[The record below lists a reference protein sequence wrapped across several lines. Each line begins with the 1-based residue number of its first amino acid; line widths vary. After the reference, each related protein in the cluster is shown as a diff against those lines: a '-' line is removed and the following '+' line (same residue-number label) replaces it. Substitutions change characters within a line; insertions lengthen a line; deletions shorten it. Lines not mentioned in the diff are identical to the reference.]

1 MGRHNGPVEPPMPF
15 TLLIANGKRTGLF
28 STEANGKIKQSL

>member
-1 MGRHNGPVEPPMPF
+1 MSRPNEPVEPLMPF

-28 STEANGKIKQSL
+28 STDGHRKN